1 MYYTYEVDGIEYDGV
16 DAYSG
21 KLPEHYY
28 IGEKVNVMYGKNE
41 PSNSLHEKPRTEL
54 ITRLPI
60 MWSIPIALMMLLPMK
75 KKKRRKRQ
83 DFWTEMEKAGR
94 SKEEAMGI
102 LNKWKSK

>member
-1 MYYTYEVDGIEYDGV
+1 MYD
-16 DAYSG
+16 
-21 KLPEHYY
+21 
-28 IGEKVNVMYGKNE
+28 KNE

-75 KKKRRKRQ
+75 KKRERQ
-83 DFWTEMEKAGR
+83 DFWTEMEKAGM